1 MKTKKTKRCDKKV
14 ILSDQ
19 LALKQLR
26 QELRLSQ
33 KEAGEK
39 LQLSHKSVG
48 AIENG
53 RVSLDRNRIE
63 KIVISYGLTYL
74 DFVRA
79 KRIIEKEGHKKPKRQ
94 FTRKVLKNSDRRSY
108 QTIITKECKVLRS
121 MRRMKK
127 LSQDEAS
134 RLCGYSRA
142 TIGHIENGRIELTE
156 ERIRHIVES
165 YGYSYRYYK
174 LNLLEDIQRDSILDD
189 CISQIESLND
199 EKLALV
205 KGILNNIQT

>member
-26 QELRLSQ
+26 QEQRLTQ

-39 LQLSHKSVG
+39 LGLSHKSIG

-53 RVSLDRNRIE
+53 RVSLDRKRIE
-63 KIVISYGLTYL
+63 EIVISYGLTYL

-79 KRIIEKEGHKKPKRQ
+79 KRIIEKEGLKKPKRQ

-108 QTIITKECKVLRS
+108 QKIITKECKVLRS

-127 LSQDEAS
+127 LSQYEAS
-134 RLCGYSRA
+134 RLCGYSKA

-156 ERIRHIVES
+156 ERVIHIIKC
-165 YGYSYRYYK
+165 YGYKDTNFEKDMKGLIQKDYIVNNCID
-174 LNLLEDIQRDSILDD
+174 LINILEG
-189 CISQIESLND
+189 
-199 EKLALV
+199 EKLEMIHKLLKNLV
-205 KGILNNIQT
+205 V